1 MDVYLKIKGIVMYV
15 LFDCDKHLRL
25 GIECQDWES
34 AVTEASNIV
43 TGTTMCVGIYWED
56 PDNQRLVVMGTI
68 SDDGLR
74 IVKEE
79 LERNVWKLR
88 RQIEEYGRLYKRL
101 GAAAPKRFRRK
112 RAL

>member
-1 MDVYLKIKGIVMYV
+1 MYV

-25 GIECQDWES
+25 DVVCQDWES

-88 RQIEEYGRLYKRL
+88 RQIEEYVRLYKRL